1 VALSIKSDKADRLA
15 RELATVTGESLTDA
29 VTIAIEDRLA
39 RERRATRDVAGRL
52 RRVREEMRTVP
63 LLDEPEASSIEFALA
78 ESFPVVISAAT
89 LVEVSLVAES
99 RLGPQGAL
107 AVDQI
112 LRHAD
117 IELLPL

>member
-15 RELATVTGESLTDA
+15 RELATVTAESLTVA

-63 LLDEPEASSIEFALA
+63 LLDDRPEAEI
-78 ESFPVVISAAT
+78 
-89 LVEVSLVAES
+89 
-99 RLGPQGAL
+99 LGYNEHG
-107 AVDQI
+107 
-112 LRHAD
+112 
-117 IELLPL
+117 LPS

>member
-1 VALSIKSDKADRLA
+1 VTLVVDSSAIIAL
-15 RELATVTGESLTDA
+15 
-29 VTIAIEDRLA
+29 
-39 RERRATRDVAGRL
+39 
-52 RRVREEMRTVP
+52 

-107 AVDQI
+107 ADRPDPSAC
-112 LRHAD
+112 RHRVAAA
-117 IELLPL
+117 LTRGRFASA

>member
-1 VALSIKSDKADRLA
+1 MSLSIKSDKADRLA

>member
-1 VALSIKSDKADRLA
+1 MALSINSDKADRLA

>member
-1 VALSIKSDKADRLA
+1 VTLVVDSSAIIAL
-15 RELATVTGESLTDA
+15 
-29 VTIAIEDRLA
+29 
-39 RERRATRDVAGRL
+39 
-52 RRVREEMRTVP
+52 

-78 ESFPVVISAAT
+78 ESFPVVISAA
-89 LVEVSLVAES
+89 